1 MPIDLILVSGQYHGK
16 YKMNITVVN
25 QSGHELD
32 FDAAV
37 QLMDDDI
44 REILANSGHHF
55 TEQEFFAAYEKAHEI
70 QFGELWE
77 LSKPN
82 SVW

>member
-1 MPIDLILVSGQYHGK
+1 MPEGE
-16 YKMNITVVN
+16 YKMNTTVVN
-25 QSGHELD
+25 QNGYEVD

-37 QLMDDDI
+37 QLLDDDI
-44 REILANSGHHF
+44 REILANSGHRF
-55 TEQEFFAAYEKAHEI
+55 TEQEFFAAYEKAPEL

-82 SVW
+82 PVW